1 MLMNAYV
8 YTSKTHV
15 QQSPRYVGERSHHL
29 AVVPL
34 HRPWLAATWPA
45 KQEVACCAGLI
56 LSLAWGMEASVM
68 K

>member
-15 QQSPRYVGERSHHL
+15 QQSPRVWENAAITW